1 MCIFCGRLTVEFIFE
16 IIFEFFLEILNEIL
30 TDKKAPIA
38 LRIIGGIFW
47 FSIIAA
53 LIVLMVMGSVK
64 VISENIYAGIA
75 VTALFV
81 FVIAMIVFA
90 LIRNFKNKM

>member
-1 MCIFCGRLTVEFIFE
+1 MEFVFE

-30 TDKKAPIA
+30 TDKKVPIA
-38 LRIIGGIFW
+38 LRIIGGIFL
-47 FSIIAA
+47 FSMIAA

-75 VTALFV
+75 VTAFFA

-90 LIRNFKNKM
+90 LISNFKNKM